1 MDRSVAP
8 LCWCWG
14 ISIPQHWGV
23 SLFFSCFL
31 FLSCFLP
38 WHNMQNW
45 EEFRKQILPEEQSL
59 GCRIS
64 LVPLALVAFAH
75 SSSGA
80 VTGPGGNK
88 LSGEHFSM
96 PEYCFKHFC
105 MYVTVICFARGVS
118 IHPAI
123 FFSFGIVKAWGF
135 QNWEGKKKTNKPKH
149 GHVYM
154 KEAFSSLVLVYMGRL
169 VRGKLGCELTAR

>member
-1 MDRSVAP
+1 
-8 LCWCWG
+8 
-14 ISIPQHWGV
+14 
-23 SLFFSCFL
+23 
-31 FLSCFLP
+31 
-38 WHNMQNW
+38 MQNW

-75 SSSGA
+75 SSSWA

-88 LSGEHFSM
+88 LNGEHFSM

-123 FFSFGIVKAWGF
+123 FFSFGIVKA
-135 QNWEGKKKTNKPKH
+135 
-149 GHVYM
+149 
-154 KEAFSSLVLVYMGRL
+154 
-169 VRGKLGCELTAR
+169 